1 MKVQL
6 KCCSMVIGLVL
17 LSSMAFANWNMS
29 VDDKVNKMT
38 KNLSLTADQVIAVRP
53 IIQEYKDKMDQIEQ
67 EKVQKLSGI
76 LTSDQLT
83 KMQSMKNE
91 KNSK

>member
-1 MKVQL
+1 
-6 KCCSMVIGLVL
+6 MVIGLVL